1 MKNIDKYISKFL
13 EQFLQKQ
20 LKSKDVIKALHVS
33 FKSFKFCYIYGIKN
47 AALCQFEEKQLLVNL
62 KNIKNLR

>member
-1 MKNIDKYISKFL
+1 MKNIVKYISKFL
-13 EQFLQKQ
+13 EQSLQKQ

-47 AALCQFEEKQLLVNL
+47 AALCQFEKKQLLVNL